1 MHYSH
6 IPGEELHE
14 LIQARIVLE
23 ILNPQTQLFWN
34 EQMSSNVFIPF
45 VGIKSNVVI
54 SRLMSNK
61 VGIYNLLILY
71 HILTEV

>member
-23 ILNPQTQLFWN
+23 IVNPQTQLFWN
-34 EQMSSNVFIPF
+34 EQMSSNVF
-45 VGIKSNVVI
+45 NVVI